1 MPKCVK
7 RVRVPYIRKA
17 RRLQSVLRLPRLN
30 FNGVWQVHGTLRPIF
45 DDDLTSVLTIV
56 PDDRSLGPVQVPA
69 VLNGAYVFATR
80 LQLSFR
86 GGVLTA

>member
-1 MPKCVK
+1 MSKCVK
-7 RVRVPYIRKA
+7 RVRIHLRPQSQ
-17 RRLQSVLRLPRLN
+17 RLQSVLRLPRLN

-45 DDDLTSVLTIV
+45 DDDLSSVLTIV

-69 VLNGAYVFATR
+69 VLNGAYGFATR

>member
-7 RVRVPYIRKA
+7 RVSIPL
-17 RRLQSVLRLPRLN
+17 RLQSPALAVLRLRWLN
-30 FNGVWQVHGTLRPIF
+30 FDSVWQVHGTLRPIF
-45 DDDLTSVLTIV
+45 DDDPSSVLTIV
-56 PDDRSLGPVQVPA
+56 PDDRSLGPVQIPA
-69 VLNGAYVFATR
+69 ALNGAYAFAAR